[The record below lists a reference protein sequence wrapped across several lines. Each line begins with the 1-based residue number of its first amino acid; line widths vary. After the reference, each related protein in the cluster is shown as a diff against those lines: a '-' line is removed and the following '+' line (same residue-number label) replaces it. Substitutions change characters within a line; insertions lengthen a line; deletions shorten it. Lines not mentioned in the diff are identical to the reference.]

1 VSAYQLP
8 SGRVVDLTTRGE
20 PRARR
25 AEHGA
30 PLFAEVKGLVE
41 AGDVALRGADLAS
54 LALADFHALRAILT
68 RLGWVFEEPVE
79 LTCRNCQAPLTHAP
93 CAALPLGPF
102 ADRELG
108 DPELDVTLPL
118 GVPHDVP
125 GLGAVVL
132 GPLTVSEA
140 APLHAAL
147 AEPTLRLSP
156 RLVRAMGALSIGGE
170 SRPAH
175 VARLLERAPEA
186 SWGAVTDLFLRAH
199 YPPRLFSIAM
209 CPSCGARND
218 VDAPYDREFDP
229 TAEVRA
235 SHAPDPARAGTDV
248 GENTPFPTF
257 AAFDG
262 VASTRAARLLA
273 EAGAEG
279 VALVVESG
287 VAACDDGGEPL
298 LGAYLPG
305 DAGDMHTPSR
315 QPEITVYYRTFRAIW
330 DEEGPY
336 DWRAELDET
345 LEHELAHHLAE
356 LAGGD
361 PVDDDE
367 RHEIAREAARVVG
380 GRALV
385 RTELRAFSTD
395 LAGFWR
401 RTWPVWLLLLLAV
414 LAVTLV
420 EER

>member
-1 VSAYQLP
+1 VTTFQLP
-8 SGRVVDLTTRGE
+8 SGRVVGVATRGE

-30 PLFAEVKGLVE
+30 PLFAEVKGLFE
-41 AGDVALRGADLAS
+41 AGDVALRDAELET

-68 RLGWVFEEPVE
+68 RHGWVFEEPVE
-79 LTCRNCQAPLTHAP
+79 LSCRNCLGPLTHRP

-102 ADRELG
+102 ADRELR

-132 GPLTVSEA
+132 TPLTVLAA

-147 AEPTLRLSP
+147 VEPTLRISP
-156 RLVRAMGALSIGGE
+156 RLVRAMGVLSIGGE
-170 SRPAH
+170 SRPAR
-175 VARLLERAPEA
+175 VARLLERASEA
-186 SWGAVTDLFLRAH
+186 SWGAFTDLFLRAH

-209 CPSCGARND
+209 CPACGARND

-229 TAEVRA
+229 SAEVRA
-235 SHAPDPARAGTDV
+235 SHAPGTAAGTDAA
-248 GENTPFPTF
+248 PSARFPAFATF
-257 AAFDG
+257 DR

-330 DEEGPY
+330 EEEGPY

-345 LEHELAHHLAE
+345 LEHELAHHLAD

-361 PVDDDE
+361 AVDDDE
-367 RHEIAREAARVVG
+367 RREIAREAARVVG
-380 GRALV
+380 GRELV
-385 RTELRAFSTD
+385 RTELRAFNSD

-414 LAVTLV
+414 LAVTLA